1 MRRLQKV
8 HHEKSEGN
16 PALPAS
22 VSIQEPPVC
31 AHYPGVH
38 SRSATGDFKTP
49 IGYRRGA
56 EGTAPLYQSLNQT
69 VMKTLSIVPQIM
81 VIVKVFVASFFLYR
95 DVSSHQF
102 HNRSTVSAFDASLRR
117 I

>member
-1 MRRLQKV
+1 MRRLQQV
-8 HHEKSEGN
+8 HHEESEGN

-38 SRSATGDFKTP
+38 SRRDTGDFKTP

-56 EGTAPLYQSLNQT
+56 EGTTPLYQSLNQT
-69 VMKTLSIVPQIM
+69 VTENMSIVPQIM
-81 VIVKVFVASFFLYR
+81 VIVKIFVASFFLYR

-102 HNRSTVSAFDASLRR
+102 HNRSTELSFDASF
-117 I
+117 